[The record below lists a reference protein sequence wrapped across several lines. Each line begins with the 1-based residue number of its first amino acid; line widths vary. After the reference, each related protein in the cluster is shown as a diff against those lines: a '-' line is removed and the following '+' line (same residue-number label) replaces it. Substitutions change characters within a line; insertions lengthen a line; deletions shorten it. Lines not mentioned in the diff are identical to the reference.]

1 MLLTFVLCVGCA
13 GAANKAPASQSPDE
27 AIAQTLAGLSN
38 VIRSAQLGPRPSDGS
53 FPNGVWLHIE
63 VASQNQM
70 EGEWEA
76 TLLAGAVADR
86 TAGSG
91 FLASVIK
98 GYIVDYVPSDGS
110 EPTGQPTNEL
120 DVAGDRFR
128 PPGDDNTIKR
138 VTADTLARFDA
149 QPVSIDVLHPLDAAL
164 KVVATIAT
172 PQAMN
177 GRLAELQRALIGTPI
192 QYEGVYLEVRL
203 PDGTPIA
210 KLWTTYRDVVGAQSV
225 RPDLEDIL
233 GGPPHG

>member
-1 MLLTFVLCVGCA
+1 MLLALMLCVGCS
-13 GAANKAPASQSPDE
+13 AASTKSSASPSPEE
-27 AIAQTLAGLSN
+27 AIAQTLAGLSD
-38 VIRSAQLGPRPSDGS
+38 VIRSAKVGPQPSDGS

-63 VASQNQM
+63 VASEDQM
-70 EGEWEA
+70 EGQWEA
-76 TLLAGAVADR
+76 TMLAGAVADR
-86 TAGSG
+86 TAGKG

-98 GYIVDYVPSDGS
+98 GYIVDYAPSDGS
-110 EPTGQPTNEL
+110 DPTGQPTNEL
-120 DVAGDRFR
+120 DVAGERFQ

-149 QPVSIDVLHPLDAAL
+149 RPVSIDVLHPFDAAL

-172 PQAMN
+172 PKAMN
-177 GRLAELQRALIGTPI
+177 GRLAQLQTALIGTPT

-210 KLWTTYRDVVGAQSV
+210 KLWTTYRNVVGSQWV